1 MPKTFTGL
9 LLIGLGGA
17 ANLIPV
23 VGPVVSPWICKA
35 GFLWAT
41 FGLGE
46 KMGRSKKGGDPLENE
61 KKLLDRIKKP
71 QTKQ

>member
-1 MPKTFTGL
+1 MPKTLTGI

-17 ANLIPV
+17 ANLIPA
-23 VGPVVSPWICKA
+23 VGPVMSPWICKA

-46 KMGRSKKGGDPLENE
+46 KMGRGKKGGDPLENE
-61 KKLLDRIKKP
+61 KKLLNRIKKP
-71 QTKQ
+71 QQNQ